1 MYRPSYWEQCGGRV
15 RVCVKVF
22 FEAKWKRKSGRKSG
36 KGDWRGLW
44 WGMGN
49 LSTFDIVRSLWEQL
63 VSWEEQGGRQEG
75 ERSQCT
81 GVKMGLVSPHYD
93 WVGALDS

>member
-1 MYRPSYWEQCGGRV
+1 MEKKEWEKKWEGG
-15 RVCVKVF
+15 
-22 FEAKWKRKSGRKSG
+22 
-36 KGDWRGLW
+36 WRGLWW

-49 LSTFDIVRSLWEQL
+49 LNTFDIVRSLWEQL
-63 VSWEEQGGRQEG
+63 VSWEEQGGGQEG

-81 GVKMGLVSPHYD
+81 GVKMGLESSHYD